1 MGRPIQ
7 EVKVYGVQ
15 DRRTTAR
22 ATLPWIVRWSIDG
35 RQRTKA
41 FRTRSEAERYRSLL
55 LAAVYDGNRFD
66 ATTAE
71 PATWQPALP
80 DTNVVTWVRRWLRE
94 QWTEWQ
100 PRTRTTAVE
109 SLTKFVMLA
118 TDAAPGRHE
127 ADLRRY
133 LKSALR
139 PDSDA
144 RDERWEKWL
153 QDHSVLLRSRP
164 VGRLGSRRRAVEPKS

>member
-55 LAAVYDGNRFD
+55 L
-66 ATTAE
+66 E
-71 PATWQPALP
+71 
-80 DTNVVTWVRRWLRE
+80 E
-94 QWTEWQ
+94 
-100 PRTRTTAVE
+100 
-109 SLTKFVMLA
+109 
-118 TDAAPGRHE
+118 
-127 ADLRRY
+127 Y
-133 LKSALR
+133 LEFLQKHGI
-139 PDSDA
+139 DY
-144 RDERWEKWL
+144 DERY
-153 QDHSVLLRSRP
+153 V
-164 VGRLGSRRRAVEPKS
+164 

>member
-55 LAAVYDGNRFD
+55 LAAVHDGNRFD

-71 PATWQPALP
+71 PATWQPPLS
-80 DTNVVTWVRRWLRE
+80 DTNVVTWTRRWLRE
-94 QWTEWQ
+94 QWTE
-100 PRTRTTAVE
+100 
-109 SLTKFVMLA
+109 
-118 TDAAPGRHE
+118 
-127 ADLRRY
+127 
-133 LKSALR
+133 
-139 PDSDA
+139 
-144 RDERWEKWL
+144 
-153 QDHSVLLRSRP
+153 
-164 VGRLGSRRRAVEPKS
+164 